1 MEELKITL
9 TNISKKLDN
18 YYINCGGCCLYAYL
32 IAKQLDIRN
41 IPYKVIIEHP
51 YHSKKEYN
59 SQAQNQ
65 SKHLRIV
72 HIFLRISGK
81 FYYDSDGIKSR
92 WHKNK
97 VSLNLDSEKILNLY
111 TNGYW
116 NPAFKE
122 FTSKTRI
129 KKLKQIIKQEFN
141 EYDKR
146 VENSMR
152 YWRLYS

>member
-9 TNISKKLDN
+9 TNISEKLSN
-18 YYINCGGCCLYAYL
+18 YYYINCGGCCLYAYL
-32 IAKQLDIRN
+32 IAKQLDIRK

-51 YHSKKEYN
+51 YYSKREYN
-59 SQAQNQ
+59 NQAQNQ
-65 SKHLRIV
+65 SKYLTIH
-72 HIFLRISGK
+72 HTFLRISGK
-81 FYYDSDGIKSR
+81 FYYDFNGIQSR
-92 WHKNK
+92 WHKDK
-97 VSLNLDSEKILNLY
+97 VSLNIDSEKILNLY
-111 TNGYW
+111 TNGSW

-122 FTSKTRI
+122 LTSKTRI

-152 YWRLYS
+152 Y